1 MQHIANSTFHGMAHA
16 AHYFMNMRQSKALL
30 GRGDT
35 AGDEISDESSLYA
48 RDTKAM
54 IHYIN
59 GPREDAPIPRPGIT
73 LVQGQV
79 AVVITDP
86 QNDSLSPKGVT
97 CGIVG
102 QSVTENNMVE
112 QEMPTQSEENNQVIQ
127 HRYDA
132 LGRGDTDA
140 LFASMHKGDPQER
153 DRRVLQNMIF
163 MASTGL
169 AMILAAIFATVLELP
184 DFWQNLWLAICLSFT
199 LLFFVGVLR
208 FGSDLS

>member
-1 MQHIANSTFHGMAHA
+1 
-16 AHYFMNMRQSKALL
+16 MNIRQSKAVP

-35 AGDEISDESSLYA
+35 AGDEISDESSFHGQH
-48 RDTKAM
+48 TKAM

-59 GPREDAPIPRPGIT
+59 GPREDAPIPRPGMT
-73 LVQGQV
+73 LVKGQT

-86 QNDSLSPKGVT
+86 HNDFLSPKGVT
-97 CGIVG
+97 WEIVG
-102 QSVTENNMVE
+102 QSVMEKNTVE

-140 LFASMHKGDPQER
+140 LFVSMHKGDPQER
-153 DRRVLQNMIF
+153 DRRDLRNMIF
-163 MASTGL
+163 MAFMGL

>member
-1 MQHIANSTFHGMAHA
+1 
-16 AHYFMNMRQSKALL
+16 MNMRQSKALL

-35 AGDEISDESSLYA
+35 AGDEISNESSLHA
-48 RDTKAM
+48 QDTKGT

-59 GPREDAPIPRPGIT
+59 GPCEDAAIPRPGMA
-73 LVQGQV
+73 LVKGQV
-79 AVVITDP
+79 AVVITDL
-86 QNDSLSPKGVT
+86 QNDFLSPKGGT
-97 CGIVG
+97 WGIVG
-102 QSVTENNMVE
+102 QSVTENNTVE

-153 DRRVLQNMIF
+153 DRRDLRNMIF
-163 MASTGL
+163 MASMGL

-208 FGSDLS
+208 FGSELS

>member
-1 MQHIANSTFHGMAHA
+1 MAHA
-16 AHYFMNMRQSKALL
+16 RNHFMNMRQSKALL

-35 AGDEISDESSLYA
+35 AGDEISDESSLHA
-48 RDTKAM
+48 QDTKAT

-59 GPREDAPIPRPGIT
+59 GPCEDAPIPRPAMA
-73 LVQGQV
+73 LVKGQV
-79 AVVITDP
+79 A
-86 QNDSLSPKGVT
+86 QNDFLSPKGGT
-97 CGIVG
+97 WGIVG
-102 QSVTENNMVE
+102 QSVTENNTVE

-153 DRRVLQNMIF
+153 DRRDLRNMIS
-163 MASTGL
+163 MASMGL
-169 AMILAAIFATVLELP
+169 ALILAAIFATVLELP

-208 FGSDLS
+208 FGSELS

>member
-1 MQHIANSTFHGMAHA
+1 
-16 AHYFMNMRQSKALL
+16 MNMRQSKALL
-30 GRGDT
+30 GRGGT
-35 AGDEISDESSLYA
+35 AGNEISDESSLHA
-48 RDTKAM
+48 QDTKAT

-59 GPREDAPIPRPGIT
+59 GPREDAPIPRPGVA
-73 LVQGQV
+73 LVKGQV

-86 QNDSLSPKGVT
+86 PNDFLSPKGVT
-97 CGIVG
+97 LGILG
-102 QSVTENNMVE
+102 QSVVENNTVE

-163 MASTGL
+163 VASTGL

-208 FGSDLS
+208 FGSELS

>member
-1 MQHIANSTFHGMAHA
+1 
-16 AHYFMNMRQSKALL
+16 MNMHQSKALL
-30 GRGDT
+30 GRDDT
-35 AGDEISDESSLYA
+35 AGDEISDESSLHA
-48 RDTKAM
+48 QDTKAT

-59 GPREDAPIPRPGIT
+59 GPREDAPIPHPGRI
-73 LVQGQV
+73 LVKGQV

-86 QNDSLSPKGVT
+86 QNDFLSPKGVT
-97 CGIVG
+97 WVG
-102 QSVTENNMVE
+102 QSVMENNTVE

-153 DRRVLQNMIF
+153 DRRDLRNMIF
-163 MASTGL
+163 MASMGL

-208 FGSDLS
+208 FGSDLI